1 MSHQE
6 DTFIVEEFEVSD
18 ESDDDIFKSDDDE
31 NSTSSEEDDEDG
43 GLEYTLRSLQ
53 RFVSKISLS
62 LSLSLLRHSDT
73 QPSSDKIR
81 YERQKLKILLI
92 RRRLL

>member
-1 MSHQE
+1 MLHE
-6 DTFIVEEFEVSD
+6 EGAFVVEEFEVAD
-18 ESDDDIFKSDDDE
+18 ERDDDIFKSDDDE
-31 NSTSSEEDDEDG
+31 NSTSSEEDEEDG

-53 RFVSKISLS
+53 RFVSKIS